1 MVSSSE
7 LKSTRNIGI
16 IAHIDAGKT
25 TVTERI
31 LFYSGRIHRTGEVHD
46 GAATMDWMVQER
58 ERGITITAAATTCT
72 WRDHRINIID
82 TPGHVDFT
90 AEVERSLRVLDGGV
104 VVFDAVAGVQPQS
117 ETVWRQ
123 ADRYGVP
130 RFAFVNKMDRR
141 GASLERTVEMIRDRL
156 DAVPAIVQ
164 LPLGAENELRAV
176 VDLVE
181 MNQRNFIECKESVE
195 IGEIEEAAVASASA
209 ARVELIELVAD
220 YDHDIAKVYLEGET
234 ISPGDLRAAIRR
246 TTLANEI
253 VPVLTG
259 SALRNKGV
267 EAIVDAIVDYLPSPL
282 DVPPVEAE
290 HAKSG
295 EAVLCGPDPN
305 EPLAALAFK
314 IVSDPFS
321 GRLTYLRIY
330 SGTLSP
336 GDQVYNSTQKGRER
350 VGRLLRMHADKREQI
365 KEGVGAGDIIAAIGL
380 RNTSTGD
387 TLSDRGRPVLLE
399 AISFP
404 DPVVRVAVE
413 PKGQGDQDKMTEA
426 LGRLGEEDPTFQVSA
441 DSDTGQTIIAGMGEL
456 HLEVI
461 VDRMRREFGIQ
472 ANVGAPQVA
481 YRGTI
486 RREVEA
492 EGKFVRQTGG
502 RGQYG
507 HVVLELEPAAPG
519 AGNSI
524 DRKIV
529 GGSIPIEFI
538 SAVETGIR
546 SALTD
551 GPHGYP
557 MTDIAVRI
565 VDGSSHQVDSS
576 ELAFQI
582 AGTMAMKDG
591 MAKARSVVLEP
602 IMEMEVIA
610 PEGYMGEVVGN
621 LASKKA
627 DISDAVVDKE
637 QVQVSAFVPLA
648 GLFGYA
654 GELRSLTQGR
664 GTFTLEF
671 AHYAEVA
678 VASMSSE
685 FATT

>member
-1 MVSSSE
+1 MVSPPE

-195 IGEIEEAAVASASA
+195 IGEIEEAAEADAAA
-209 ARVELIELVAD
+209 ARVGLIELVAD
-220 YDHDIAKVYLEGET
+220 YDHDIAKMYLEGET
-234 ISPGDLRAAIRR
+234 ISPVDLRAAIRR

-295 EAVLCGPDPN
+295 EAVLCGPDPS

-330 SGTLSP
+330 SGTLRP

-507 HVVLELEPAAPG
+507 HVVLELEPATPG

-538 SAVETGIR
+538 SAVETGIC

-557 MTDIAVRI
+557 MTDITVRI